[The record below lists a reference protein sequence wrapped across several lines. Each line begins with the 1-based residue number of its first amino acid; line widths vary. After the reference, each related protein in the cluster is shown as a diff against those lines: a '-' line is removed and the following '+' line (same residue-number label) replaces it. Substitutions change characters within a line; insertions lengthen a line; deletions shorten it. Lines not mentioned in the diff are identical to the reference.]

1 MRSPIHL
8 IATLLLFAG
17 GGVYACM
24 SADKTPESGQ
34 AGAEAALAKE
44 AAPADANDANDAAP
58 AKALEAPQGPLAEV
72 LAPYLKIGDQLSR
85 DSVEGIDVE
94 IAKLDQALAKFENR
108 PELVGARA
116 QLEALKNPEL
126 EAARAAFLPL
136 SRAIIVAASRD
147 TASQAGMIKVLC
159 PMAFASKGGRWI
171 QREGKIRNPFE
182 GSRMLACGA
191 PEPWATPAPPAAT
204 P

>member
-1 MRSPIHL
+1 MNKIP
-8 IATLLLFAG
+8 LLGVVIFSIG
-17 GGVYACM
+17 GGVYVYT
-24 SADKTPESGQ
+24 SANKAPESAQ
-34 AGAEAALAKE
+34 ADVEAAPAKE
-44 AAPADANDANDAAP
+44 AAPADANESDDAAP
-58 AKALEAPQGPLAEV
+58 AKALTAPQGPLAEV

-85 DSVEGIDVE
+85 DSVEGIDAE

-116 QLEALKNPEL
+116 QLEALKSPEL

-136 SRAIIVAASRD
+136 SRAIILAASRD
-147 TASQAGMIKVLC
+147 NASQAGMIKVLC

-191 PEPWATPAPPAAT
+191 PEP
-204 P
+204 

>member
-1 MRSPIHL
+1 MNKIP
-8 IATLLLFAG
+8 LLGVVIFSIG
-17 GGVYACM
+17 GGVYVYT
-24 SADKTPESGQ
+24 SANKAPESAQ
-34 AGAEAALAKE
+34 ADVEAAPAKE
-44 AAPADANDANDAAP
+44 AAPADANKSNDTAP
-58 AKALEAPQGPLAEV
+58 AKALTAPQGPLAEV

-85 DSVEGIDVE
+85 DSVEGIYAE
-94 IAKLDQALAKFENR
+94 ITKLDQALAKFENR

-116 QLEALKNPEL
+116 QLEALKSPEL

-136 SRAIIVAASRD
+136 SRAIILAASRD

>member
-1 MRSPIHL
+1 MNKIP
-8 IATLLLFAG
+8 LLGVVIFSIG
-17 GGVYACM
+17 GGVYVYT
-24 SADKTPESGQ
+24 SANKAPESAQ
-34 AGAEAALAKE
+34 ADVEAAPAKE
-44 AAPADANDANDAAP
+44 AAPADVNKSNDTAP
-58 AKALEAPQGPLAEV
+58 AKALTAPQGPLAEV

-85 DSVEGIDVE
+85 DSVEGIDAE
-94 IAKLDQALAKFENR
+94 IDKLDQALAKFENR

-116 QLEALKNPEL
+116 QLEALKSPEL

-136 SRAIIVAASRD
+136 SRAIILAASRD

>member
-1 MRSPIHL
+1 MNKIP
-8 IATLLLFAG
+8 LLGVVIFSIG
-17 GGVYACM
+17 GGVYVYT
-24 SADKTPESGQ
+24 SANKAPESAQ
-34 AGAEAALAKE
+34 ADVEAAPTKE
-44 AAPADANDANDAAP
+44 AAPADAKESDDAAP
-58 AKALEAPQGPLAEV
+58 AKALTAPQGPLAEV

-85 DSVEGIDVE
+85 DSVEGIDAE

>member
-1 MRSPIHL
+1 MNKIP
-8 IATLLLFAG
+8 LLGVVIFSIG
-17 GGVYACM
+17 GGVYVYT
-24 SADKTPESGQ
+24 SANKAPESAQ
-34 AGAEAALAKE
+34 ADVEAAPAKE
-44 AAPADANDANDAAP
+44 AAPADANKSNDTAP
-58 AKALEAPQGPLAEV
+58 AKALTAPQGPLAEV

-85 DSVEGIDVE
+85 DSVEGIDAE
-94 IAKLDQALAKFENR
+94 ITKLDQALAKFENR

-116 QLEALKNPEL
+116 QLEALKSPEL

-136 SRAIIVAASRD
+136 SRAIILAASRD